1 MVAET
6 LFAAAVKV
14 SVISNET
21 SSLANLCCIQ
31 ARDMPGGE
39 LGQVGKSE
47 SDDIFCLWLTG
58 MKAKELMIKGT
69 SFSFPRSNGKVKIMV
84 T

>member
-1 MVAET
+1 M
-6 LFAAAVKV
+6 LH
-14 SVISNET
+14 
-21 SSLANLCCIQ
+21 
-31 ARDMPGGE
+31 PGQEHAWGE

-58 MKAKELMIKGT
+58 MKAKELMIKGA
-69 SFSFPRSNGKVKIMV
+69 SFSFPCSNGKVKIMV

>member
-1 MVAET
+1 M
-6 LFAAAVKV
+6 LH
-14 SVISNET
+14 
-21 SSLANLCCIQ
+21 
-31 ARDMPGGE
+31 PGQEHAWGE

-58 MKAKELMIKGT
+58 MKAKELMILVKGA
-69 SFSFPRSNGKVKIMV
+69 SFSFPCSNGKAKIMV